1 MTSWLNRYRV
11 EDEPLRSERRAELLL
26 LVVAALLLIELVYSG
41 FRLATLP
48 APAAIPPA
56 AGSLDVAAVAEPADV
71 NESESE
77 AIKTRPLFW
86 RGRRPVEASA
96 AVVATPVAE
105 ESATKSGNI
114 DKVKLK
120 GVFGSGD
127 SAGIIALV
135 DGRKRRI
142 RVGDTVEGWTL
153 VAVKPDRGLFEN
165 DGRKSTLVLKRV
177 PAAAKLAASESK

>member
-1 MTSWLNRYRV
+1 M
-11 EDEPLRSERRAELLL
+11 A
-26 LVVAALLLIELVYSG
+26 VAA
-41 FRLATLP
+41 P
-48 APAAIPPA
+48 KAA
-56 AGSLDVAAVAEPADV
+56 
-71 NESESE
+71 
-77 AIKTRPLFW
+77 
-86 RGRRPVEASA
+86 
-96 AVVATPVAE
+96 

-135 DGRKRRI
+135 DGSKRRI

-153 VAVKPDRGLFEN
+153 VAVKPDRGIFEN
-165 DGRKSTLVLKRV
+165 AGRRRTLVLKRM